1 MPDSTDT
8 HKENR
13 REGKP
18 LEHGHAEYYVIEVMG
33 FEDRKYEESKKRS
46 HPRMRRLG
54 QLKEMEGRE
63 FGSRDKGIDRQREEL
78 TADIALDLLRRWRRA
93 GARPAAA

>member
-1 MPDSTDT
+1 
-8 HKENR
+8 
-13 REGKP
+13 
-18 LEHGHAEYYVIEVMG
+18 MG
-33 FEDRKYEESKKRS
+33 SDDRKYEESKKRT

-63 FGSRDKGIDRQREEL
+63 FGPNGKGIDRQREEL
-78 TADIALDLLRRWRRA
+78 TAEIALDLLRRWRRA